1 MTRQTVPIAAQ
12 IGAGLIGGYLG
23 TRVME
28 QASAKLYE
36 LESDAD
42 RKREDDVRPG
52 SPSTIAARKTA
63 ARFGIT
69 LSDERAD
76 RLGTLVHYGLGAF
89 GGALYAILRRTTG
102 MHPLAAGLATG
113 AAVSL
118 VFDEGLTPALG
129 FSAPNDQYPAVTH
142 TRGFAAHLVYGLS
155 LAIAAEALAA
165 TWWTV
170 TRR

>member
-1 MTRQTVPIAAQ
+1 MTRQSMPIAVQ
-12 IGAGLIGGYLG
+12 IAAGLIGGYLG
-23 TRVME
+23 TKVME
-28 QASAKLYE
+28 PASAKLYD
-36 LESDAD
+36 LESEAD
-42 RKREDDVRPG
+42 RTREDDVRPG

-69 LSDERAD
+69 LSDDRAE

-89 GGALYAILRRTTG
+89 GGALYALIRRMTG
-102 MHPLAAGLATG
+102 MHPLAAGLVTG
-113 AAVSL
+113 AAISL

-142 TRGFAAHLVYGLS
+142 ARGFVAHLVYGVS

-165 TWWTV
+165 MRDV
-170 TRR
+170 VDRR